1 MGEYLYRTVHLGFTY
16 QFRSGWVVADDATRE
31 KLMEARVIDS
41 LGVMSPSAA
50 EEHAAVQKCSRDL
63 LMVNRFPVG
72 TKTEGSNPFVALMVV
87 DPACFPTDIR
97 FPSSFDDHEQVLAS
111 ESKRLSGPIADAP
124 FFGKAQTSAMLSS
137 VDGRVWI
144 DLSSIAKVNI
154 PASEAPLAIFT
165 EIDIT
170 QVRDYWAAWI
180 FMGGSQAELDQL
192 RHTPITFSSPSPAPT
207 AP

>member
-1 MGEYLYRTVHLGFTY
+1 
-16 QFRSGWVVADDATRE
+16 
-31 KLMEARVIDS
+31 
-41 LGVMSPSAA
+41 
-50 EEHAAVQKCSRDL
+50 
-63 LMVNRFPVG
+63 MVNRFPVG
-72 TKTEGSNPFVALMVV
+72 TKTEGLNPFVALMVV

-97 FPSSFDDHEQVLAS
+97 FPSSLDDHEQVSQWIKETL
-111 ESKRLSGPIADAP
+111 GPIADAP
-124 FFGKAQTSAMLSS
+124 FFGKAQTSVMLSS